1 MRKFDEEIY
10 VLLGYTGRKRR
21 NFPSVFIKNK
31 TRTSLYPLTFKYIYE
46 LWLSEKITKKKF
58 HAIGKVTKKNP
69 VDREKC
75 VKYVVR
81 IYQQVIYIHL
91 TPIKLLFAEHSTE

>member
-46 LWLSEKITKKKF
+46 LWLSEKITKKIPCNWKSN
-58 HAIGKVTKKNP
+58 KKNQ